1 MIGPL
6 SAPNGDT
13 TPIIDDKLCV
23 KSKITRDKRAPRESG
38 VISRAHQH
46 GGTNKLLLLVV
57 CGCNSAN
64 AVFFYFAPARTVG
77 RWEKSENP
85 TGGFAANEKAADG
98 TNHLF
103 VVARQRMIKFHR
115 AAESWNEKCKSAGP
129 EKVFLDPAK
138 FASAGTICWVQM
150 QEAKLTC
157 RDT

>member
-23 KSKITRDKRAPRESG
+23 KSKITQDNRAPRESG
-38 VISRAHQH
+38 IISRAHQH
-46 GGTNKLLLLVV
+46 GGTNKLLLLV

-64 AVFFYFAPARTVG
+64 AALLFCASTRRLDG
-77 RWEKSENP
+77 RWEKSENH

-103 VVARQRMIKFHR
+103 VVANGRLNFILSHGKFER
-115 AAESWNEKCKSAGP
+115 E
-129 EKVFLDPAK
+129 
-138 FASAGTICWVQM
+138 M
-150 QEAKLTC
+150 QNLFS
-157 RDT
+157 

>member
-23 KSKITRDKRAPRESG
+23 KLKITRDNCAPRESG
-38 VISRAHQH
+38 IISRAHQH
-46 GGTNKLLLLVV
+46 GGTNKLLLLV

-64 AVFFYFAPARTVG
+64 AALLFCIPTVG

-85 TGGFAANEKAADG
+85 TGGFAANEKTADG

-103 VVARQRMIKFHR
+103 AVAKERLNFISSQ
-115 AAESWNEKCKSAGP
+115 KCKPIHLEKILFSAT
-129 EKVFLDPAK
+129 VH
-138 FASAGTICWVQM
+138 S
-150 QEAKLTC
+150 
-157 RDT
+157 